1 MAVDTGE
8 LEQWFS
14 QNLLLLLL
22 VGAALVVLYTYSSR
36 FVHSVVRRSLKATE
50 LDFSGSGVEDAEL
63 EKRATTIESLATT
76 LLRVTILGVG
86 GFIIIGLIG
95 AWSVLVLIGLF
106 LAGITIAGQSIVL
119 DYLMGVLII
128 LEGEFFQGDN
138 IEIGNVPWAGTVES
152 VGLRRTV
159 LRGADGTVYSISNGE
174 LRLVA
179 NRTRIYAAAEVR
191 IRGIRQGDLQRVMD
205 VMAQVG
211 REIAADEAFAGAIL
225 EVPGPA
231 FVDDPDELGG
241 SVVMRG
247 KVVASDRWRVA
258 TEIRVRLDE
267 SLTAAGIELNRRTV
281 PEVPLGTG

>member
-14 QNLLLLLL
+14 QNLLLLILI
-22 VGAALVVLYTYSSR
+22 GATLVVLYAYSSR
-36 FVHSVVRRSLKATE
+36 FVHSIVRRSLKATE

-76 LLRVTILGVG
+76 LLRVTILGIG
-86 GFIIIGLIG
+86 GFIVIGLLG
-95 AWSVLVLIGLF
+95 AWSMLVLIGLF
-106 LAGITIAGQSIVL
+106 LAGLTIAGQAIVL

-159 LRGADGTVYSISNGE
+159 MRGADGTVYSISNGE

-191 IRGIRQGDLQRVMD
+191 IRGVRQGDVQRVMA

-211 REIAADEAFAGAIL
+211 REVAADPAFAAAII
-225 EVPGPA
+225 EAPQPA
-231 FVDDPDELGG
+231 FVDDPDELG
-241 SVVMRG
+241 SAVVMRG
-247 KVVASDRWRVA
+247 RVVASERWRVA
-258 TEIRVRLDE
+258 SEIRMRLDE
-267 SLTAAGIELNRRTV
+267 ALMAAGIELGRWSA
-281 PEVPLGTG
+281 PPAAGDA

>member
-14 QNLLLLLL
+14 QNLLLLIL
-22 VGAALVVLYTYSSR
+22 VVATLVVLYAYSSR
-36 FVHSVVRRSLKATE
+36 FVHSIVRRSLRATE

-76 LLRVTILGVG
+76 LLRVTILAIG
-86 GFIIIGLIG
+86 GFIVIGLLG
-95 AWSVLVLIGLF
+95 AWSMLVLIGLF
-106 LAGITIAGQSIVL
+106 LAGLTIAGQSIVL

-159 LRGADGTVYSISNGE
+159 MRGADGTVYSISNGE

-191 IRGIRQGDLQRVMD
+191 IRGVRQGDVQRVMA

-211 REIAADEAFAGAIL
+211 REVAADPAFAAAVI
-225 EVPGPA
+225 EAPQPA
-231 FVDDPDELGG
+231 FVDDPDELG
-241 SVVMRG
+241 SAVVMRG
-247 KVVASDRWRVA
+247 KVVASERWRVA
-258 TEIRVRLDE
+258 SEVRVRLDKA
-267 SLTAAGIELNRRTV
+267 LMAAGIELGRWNV
-281 PEVPLGTG
+281 PQGAGDS

>member
-14 QNLLLLLL
+14 QNLLLLIL
-22 VGAALVVLYTYSSR
+22 VVATLVVLYAYSSR
-36 FVHSVVRRSLKATE
+36 FVHSIVRRSLRATE

-76 LLRVTILGVG
+76 LLRVTILAIG
-86 GFIIIGLIG
+86 GFIVIGLLG
-95 AWSVLVLIGLF
+95 AWSMLVLIGLF
-106 LAGITIAGQSIVL
+106 LAGLTIAGQSIVL

-159 LRGADGTVYSISNGE
+159 MRGADGTVYSISNGE

-191 IRGIRQGDLQRVMD
+191 IRGVRQGDVQRVMA

-211 REIAADEAFAGAIL
+211 REVAADPAFAAAVV
-225 EVPGPA
+225 EAPQPA
-231 FVDDPDELGG
+231 FVDDPDELG
-241 SVVMRG
+241 SAVVMRG
-247 KVVASDRWRVA
+247 KVVASERWRVA
-258 TEIRVRLDE
+258 SEVRVRLDE
-267 SLTAAGIELNRRTV
+267 ALMAAGIELGRWNV
-281 PEVPLGTG
+281 PQGA

>member
-14 QNLLLLLL
+14 QNLLLLILI
-22 VGAALVVLYTYSSR
+22 GATLVVLYAYSSR
-36 FVHSVVRRSLKATE
+36 FVHSIVRRSLKATE

-76 LLRVTILGVG
+76 LLRVTILGIG
-86 GFIIIGLIG
+86 GFIVIGLLG
-95 AWSVLVLIGLF
+95 AWSMLVLIGLF
-106 LAGITIAGQSIVL
+106 LAGLTIAGQAIVL

-159 LRGADGTVYSISNGE
+159 MRGADGTVYSISNGE

-191 IRGIRQGDLQRVMD
+191 IRGVRQGDVHRVMA

-211 REIAADEAFAGAIL
+211 KEVAADPAFAAAVI
-225 EVPGPA
+225 EAPQPA
-231 FVDDPDELGG
+231 FVDDPDELG
-241 SVVMRG
+241 STVVMRG
-247 KVVASDRWRVA
+247 RVVASERWRVA
-258 TEIRVRLDE
+258 SEIRLRLDE
-267 SLTAAGIELNRRTV
+267 ALMAAGIELGRWNV
-281 PEVPLGTG
+281 PQGAGDG

>member
-14 QNLLLLLL
+14 QNLLLLILI
-22 VGAALVVLYTYSSR
+22 GATLVVLYAYSSR
-36 FVHSVVRRSLKATE
+36 FVHSIVRRSLKATE

-76 LLRVTILGVG
+76 LLRVTILGIG
-86 GFIIIGLIG
+86 GFIVIGLLG
-95 AWSVLVLIGLF
+95 AWSMLVLIGLF
-106 LAGITIAGQSIVL
+106 LAGLTIAGQSIVL

-159 LRGADGTVYSISNGE
+159 MRGADGTVYSISNGE

-191 IRGIRQGDLQRVMD
+191 IRGVRQGDVQRVMA

-211 REIAADEAFAGAIL
+211 REVAADPAFAAAII
-225 EVPGPA
+225 EAPQPA
-231 FVDDPDELGG
+231 FVDDPDELG
-241 SVVMRG
+241 SAVVMRG
-247 KVVASDRWRVA
+247 RVVASERWRVA
-258 TEIRVRLDE
+258 SEIRMRLDE
-267 SLTAAGIELNRRTV
+267 ALMAAGIELGRWSA
-281 PEVPLGTG
+281 PPAAGDA

>member
-14 QNLLLLLL
+14 QNLLLLILI
-22 VGAALVVLYTYSSR
+22 GAPLVVLYAYSSR
-36 FVHSVVRRSLKATE
+36 FVHSIVRRSLKATE

-76 LLRVTILGVG
+76 LLRVTILGIG
-86 GFIIIGLIG
+86 GFIVIGLLG
-95 AWSVLVLIGLF
+95 AWSMLVLIGLF
-106 LAGITIAGQSIVL
+106 LAGLTIAGQAIVL

-159 LRGADGTVYSISNGE
+159 MRGADGTVYSISNGE

-191 IRGIRQGDLQRVMD
+191 IRGVRQGDVQRVMA

-211 REIAADEAFAGAIL
+211 REVAADPAFAAAII
-225 EVPGPA
+225 EAPQPA
-231 FVDDPDELGG
+231 FVDDPDELG
-241 SVVMRG
+241 SAVVMRG
-247 KVVASDRWRVA
+247 RVVASERWRVA
-258 TEIRVRLDE
+258 SEIRVRLDE
-267 SLTAAGIELNRRTV
+267 ALMAAGIELGRWNV
-281 PEVPLGTG
+281 PQGAGEG

>member
-1 MAVDTGE
+1 MEIDTSE
-8 LEQWFS
+8 LEQWFT
-14 QNLLLLLL
+14 QNLLLLIL
-22 VGAALVVLYTYSSR
+22 VGATLVVLYSYSSR
-36 FVHSVVRRSLKATE
+36 FVHSIVRRSLKATE

-63 EKRATTIESLATT
+63 EKRAITIESLATT
-76 LLRVTILGVG
+76 LLRVTILGIG
-86 GFIIIGLIG
+86 GFIIIGLVG

-106 LAGITIAGQSIVL
+106 VAGITIAGQSIVL

-191 IRGIRQGDLQRVMD
+191 IRGVRQGDLQRVME
-205 VMAQVG
+205 VMERVG
-211 REIAADEAFAGAIL
+211 IEIAADPAFADAVI
-225 EVPGPA
+225 EAPQPA
-231 FVDDPDELGG
+231 FVDDPDELG
-241 SVVMRG
+241 SAVVMRG
-247 KVVASDRWRVA
+247 KVVASQRWRVA
-258 TEIRVRLDE
+258 SEIRMRLDE
-267 SLTAAGIELNRRTV
+267 SLTAAGIELSRWTA
-281 PEVPLGTG
+281 PQDAAKG

>member
-22 VGAALVVLYTYSSR
+22 IGATLVVLYAYSSR
-36 FVHSVVRRSLKATE
+36 FVHSIVRRSLKATE

-76 LLRVTILGVG
+76 LLRVTIIGIG
-86 GFIIIGLIG
+86 GFIFIGLLG
-95 AWSVLVLIGLF
+95 AWSMLVLIGLF
-106 LAGITIAGQSIVL
+106 LAGLTIAGQSIVL

-159 LRGADGTVYSISNGE
+159 MRGADGTVYSISNGE

-191 IRGIRQGDLQRVMD
+191 IRGVRQGDVQRVMA

-211 REIAADEAFAGAIL
+211 KEMAADPAFAAAII
-225 EVPGPA
+225 EAPQPA
-231 FVDDPDELGG
+231 FVDDPDELG
-241 SVVMRG
+241 SAVVMRG
-247 KVVASDRWRVA
+247 RVVASERWRVA
-258 TEIRVRLDE
+258 SEIRVRLDE
-267 SLTAAGIELNRRTV
+267 ALMAAGIELGRWNV
-281 PEVPLGTG
+281 PQGAGDG

>member
-14 QNLLLLLL
+14 QNLLLLIL
-22 VGAALVVLYTYSSR
+22 VGATLVVLYAYSSR
-36 FVHSVVRRSLKATE
+36 FVHSIVRRSLKATE

-76 LLRVTILGVG
+76 LLRVTILAIG
-86 GFIIIGLIG
+86 GFIVIGLLG
-95 AWSVLVLIGLF
+95 AWSMLVLIGLF
-106 LAGITIAGQSIVL
+106 LAGLTIAGQSIVL

-138 IEIGNVPWAGTVES
+138 IAIGNVPWAGTVES

-159 LRGADGTVYSISNGE
+159 MRGADGTVYSISNGE

-191 IRGIRQGDLQRVMD
+191 IRGVRQGDVQRVMA

-211 REIAADEAFAGAIL
+211 REVAADPAFAAAII
-225 EVPGPA
+225 EAPQPA
-231 FVDDPDELGG
+231 FVDDPDELG
-241 SVVMRG
+241 SAVVMRG
-247 KVVASDRWRVA
+247 RVVASERWRVA
-258 TEIRVRLDE
+258 SEIRMRLDE
-267 SLTAAGIELNRRTV
+267 ALMAAGIELGRWSA
-281 PEVPLGTG
+281 PPAAGDA

>member
-22 VGAALVVLYTYSSR
+22 IGATLVVLYAYSSR
-36 FVHSVVRRSLKATE
+36 FVHSIVRRSLKATE

-76 LLRVTILGVG
+76 LLRVTIIGIG
-86 GFIIIGLIG
+86 GFIFIGLLG
-95 AWSVLVLIGLF
+95 AWSMLVLIGLF
-106 LAGITIAGQSIVL
+106 LAGLTIAGQSIVL

-159 LRGADGTVYSISNGE
+159 MRGADGTVYSISNGE

-191 IRGIRQGDLQRVMD
+191 IRGVRQGDVQRVMA

-211 REIAADEAFAGAIL
+211 KEVAADPAFAAAII
-225 EVPGPA
+225 EAPQPA
-231 FVDDPDELGG
+231 FVDDPDELG
-241 SVVMRG
+241 SAVVMRG
-247 KVVASDRWRVA
+247 RVVASERWRVA
-258 TEIRVRLDE
+258 SEIRVRLDE
-267 SLTAAGIELNRRTV
+267 ALMAAGIELGRWNV
-281 PEVPLGTG
+281 PQGAGDG